1 MKETTRICHGPSPVE
16 LNSSPGESSQASEV
30 RFQTAGAA
38 RFDADKYLR
47 NMATAHV
54 VFVFMCVC
62 VCVCGGGGGGVGGG
76 GEEIDWR
83 VSVEFGCFC
92 RFLLAME

>member
-62 VCVCGGGGGGVGGG
+62 VCVE
-76 GEEIDWR
+76 GEGE
-83 VSVEFGCFC
+83 G
-92 RFLLAME
+92 